1 MSLIRF
7 ELRKLLLN
15 KKTLLLLL
23 CLFVLYSVVGLTSTM
38 FLIGGN
44 DSYRAYEELAAK
56 WEGPFDS
63 EKAAEA
69 EKIYQEISTRYGTD
83 ARMIAR
89 SVKDQPE
96 IILAVNYHAYAER
109 VEEYWNGTPPESA
122 EEPYG
127 ISLLQGRIAEL
138 ESHGKQDSSDYREL
152 SAALKRLEELGE
164 PEFVGALLWENLFN
178 NWGEHMMQFLLFV
191 PLTFVIAPVFAVERS
206 SGMDNLILSAR
217 NGRRKIVTA
226 KLLSVLAASTVVAA
240 LYLAA
245 TFLFGFLPH
254 GSFHGWD
261 VAIQSIPTYA
271 RSMFPWKVWQLAA
284 VGAAWLVFTG
294 AVYSLIICLISS
306 RMKSQMGTAGVSLA
320 ILFVN
325 VGLAAMGDAVTQR
338 LGALVDFG
346 LANVTL
352 MKEVFGGYKGFNIFG
367 MYVSYPIMAV
377 FVLGVVSTL
386 AVLWVYRGKR
396 SRTVQSM

>member
-1 MSLIRF
+1 MSLFQF

-23 CLFVLYSVVGLTSTM
+23 CLFALYSVVGLTSTM

-44 DSYRAYEELAAK
+44 DSYRAYEELATN

-69 EKIYQEISTRYGTD
+69 EMIYQEVSARYGTD
-83 ARMIAR
+83 ARMISR

-127 ISLLQGRIAEL
+127 IALLQEKLAEL
-138 ESHGKQDSSDYREL
+138 ESQGKQDTFEHREL
-152 SAALKRLEELGE
+152 SAALQRLEELGE
-164 PEFVGALLWENLFN
+164 PEFANALLWENLFN

-206 SGMDNLILSAR
+206 SGMDNLILSSR

-226 KLLSVLAASTVVAA
+226 KLLSVLAASTVVVM

-261 VAIQSIPTYA
+261 AAIQSIPTYA

-284 VGAAWLVFTG
+284 VGAAWLIFTG
-294 AVYSLIICLISS
+294 AVYSLMICFISS
-306 RMKSQMGTAGVSLA
+306 CMKSQMGTAGVSLA

-325 VGLAAMGDAVTQR
+325 VGLAAMGDTVTQR

-352 MKEVFGGYKGFNIFG
+352 IKEIFGGYKGFNAFG
-367 MYVSYPIMAV
+367 MYVSYPIMVV
-377 FVLGVVSTL
+377 FVLGILAAL
-386 AVLWVYRGKR
+386 AVLGIYRGQK
-396 SRTVQSM
+396 SRTVV

>member
-1 MSLIRF
+1 MSLFRF

-44 DSYRAYEELAAK
+44 DSYRAYGELAAG

-69 EKIYQEISTRYGTD
+69 EKIYQEVSARYGTD
-83 ARMIAR
+83 ARMISR

-96 IILAVNYHAYAER
+96 VILAVNYHAYTER

-127 ISLLQGRIAEL
+127 IALLQGKLAEL
-138 ESHGKQDSSDYREL
+138 ERLGKQNTYDYREL
-152 SAALKRLEELGE
+152 SASLQRLEELGE
-164 PEFVGALLWENLFN
+164 PEFANALLWENLCG

-191 PLTFVIAPVFAVERS
+191 PLTFVTAPVFAVERS
-206 SGMDNLILSAR
+206 SGMDNLILSSR

-226 KLLSVLAASTVVAA
+226 KLLSVLAASTVVVM

-261 VAIQSIPTYA
+261 AAIQSLPTYA

-284 VGAAWLVFTG
+284 VGAAWLIFTG
-294 AVYSLIICLISS
+294 AVYSLIVCFISS

-325 VGLAAMGDAVTQR
+325 VGLAAMGDIVNQR

-352 MKEVFGGYKGFNIFG
+352 MKEVFGGYKSFNVFG

-377 FVLGVVSTL
+377 FVLGVVSAL
-386 AVLWVYRGKR
+386 AVLGIYRGQK
-396 SRTVQSM
+396 SRTVV

>member
-1 MSLIRF
+1 MSLFRF

-15 KKTLLLLL
+15 RKTLLLLL
-23 CLFVLYSVVGLTSTM
+23 CLFALYSVVGLTSTM

-44 DSYRAYEELAAK
+44 DSYRAYEELAAG

-69 EKIYQEISTRYGTD
+69 EKIYQEVSARYGTD
-83 ARMIAR
+83 TRMIAR

-96 IILAVNYHAYAER
+96 IILAVNYHAYAQR

-127 ISLLQGRIAEL
+127 IALLQEKLAEL
-138 ESHGKQDSSDYREL
+138 ESQGKQDSFDYQEL
-152 SAALKRLEELGE
+152 STALRKLEELGE
-164 PEFVGALLWENLFN
+164 PEFANALLWENLFN

-226 KLLSVLAASTVVAA
+226 KLLSVLTTSTVLVA

-254 GSFHGWD
+254 RSFHGWGTS
-261 VAIQSIPTYA
+261 IQSIPTYA

-284 VGAAWLVFTG
+284 VGAAWLIFTS
-294 AVYSLIICLISS
+294 AVYSLMICFISS

-325 VGLAAMGDAVTQR
+325 VGLAAMGDTVTQR

-352 MKEVFGGYKGFNIFG
+352 MKEVFGGYKGFNVFG
-367 MYVSYPIMAV
+367 TNVSYPVMAV
-377 FVLGVVSTL
+377 FVLEIL
-386 AVLWVYRGKR
+386 AVLAILGICRGQK
-396 SRTVQSM
+396 SRTVV

>member
-1 MSLIRF
+1 MSLFRF

-15 KKTLLLLL
+15 RKTLLLLL
-23 CLFVLYSVVGLTSTM
+23 CLFVLYSVTGLTSTM

-44 DSYRAYEELAAK
+44 DSYRAYEELASA

-63 EKAAEA
+63 KKAAEA
-69 EKIYQEISTRYGTD
+69 EKIYQEVSARYGTD
-83 ARMIAR
+83 TRMIAR

-96 IILAVNYHAYAER
+96 IILAVNYHAYTER
-109 VEEYWNGTPPESA
+109 VKEYWNGTPPESA

-127 ISLLQGRIAEL
+127 LTLLQGKITEL
-138 ESHGKQDSSDYREL
+138 ESQGKQDSFDYREL
-152 SAALKRLEELGE
+152 SASLQRLEELGE
-164 PEFVGALLWENLFN
+164 PVFANALLWENLFN

-226 KLLSVLAASTVVAA
+226 KLLSALVASMVVVV
-240 LYLAA
+240 LYLSA

-261 VAIQSIPTYA
+261 AAIQSVPAYA
-271 RSMFPWKVWQLAA
+271 RSMFQFKVWQLAT
-284 VGAAWLVFTG
+284 VGAAWLILTG
-294 AVYSLIICLISS
+294 TVYSLVICFISS
-306 RMKSQMGTAGVSLA
+306 CMKSQMGTAGVSLA

-325 VGLAAMGDAVTQR
+325 VGLAAMGDTVTQR
-338 LGALVDFG
+338 LGTLVDFG

-352 MKEVFGGYKGFNIFG
+352 LKEVFGSHKAYNVFG
-367 MYVSYPIMAV
+367 TCVSYPVMAV
-377 FVLGVVSTL
+377 FVSGILAALAILGI
-386 AVLWVYRGKR
+386 YRGQK
-396 SRTVQSM
+396 SRTVI

>member
-1 MSLIRF
+1 MSLFRF

-15 KKTLLLLL
+15 KKTLLLLA

-44 DSYRAYEELAAK
+44 DSYRAYEESAAG

-69 EKIYQEISTRYGTD
+69 EKIYQEVSARYGTD

-96 IILAVNYHAYAER
+96 IILAVNYHTYAEQ

-127 ISLLQGRIAEL
+127 IALLQGKIAEL
-138 ESHGKQDSSDYREL
+138 ESQGKQNTYDYREL
-152 SAALKRLEELGE
+152 SAALERLEELGE
-164 PEFVGALLWENLFN
+164 PEFANALLWENLFN

-217 NGRRKIVTA
+217 NGRRKVVTV
-226 KLLSVLAASTVVAA
+226 KLLSVLAASTVVVA

-261 VAIQSIPTYA
+261 AVIQSIPSYA

-284 VGAAWLVFTG
+284 VGAAWLIFTG
-294 AVYSLIICLISS
+294 AVYSLMICFISS
-306 RMKSQMGTAGVSLA
+306 CMKSQMGTTGASLA

-325 VGLAAMGDAVTQR
+325 VGLAAMGDTVTQR

-352 MKEVFGGYKGFNIFG
+352 MKEVFSGYKGFNVFG
-367 MYVSYPIMAV
+367 MCVSYPVMAV
-377 FVLGVVSTL
+377 FVLEILSAL
-386 AVLWVYRGKR
+386 AVLGIYWGQKG
-396 SRTVQSM
+396 RTVV

>member
-1 MSLIRF
+1 MSLFRF
-7 ELRKLLLN
+7 ELRKLLIN
-15 KKTLLLLL
+15 RKTLLLLL
-23 CLFVLYSVVGLTSTM
+23 CLFVFYSVVGLTSTM

-44 DSYRAYEELAAK
+44 DSYRAYEESAAG

-69 EKIYQEISTRYGTD
+69 EKIYQEVSARYGTD
-83 ARMIAR
+83 ARMISR

-96 IILAVNYHAYAER
+96 IILAVNYHAYTER

-122 EEPYG
+122 GEPYG
-127 ISLLQGRIAEL
+127 IALLQGKLTGL
-138 ESHGKQDSSDYREL
+138 ESQGKQDTSDYREL
-152 SAALKRLEELGE
+152 SAALQRLEELGE
-164 PEFVGALLWENLFN
+164 PEFANALLWENLFN

-261 VAIQSIPTYA
+261 AAIQSIPTYA

-284 VGAAWLVFTG
+284 AGAAWLIFTG
-294 AVYSLIICLISS
+294 AVYSLVICFISS
-306 RMKSQMGTAGVSLA
+306 HMKSQMGTAGVSLA
-320 ILFVN
+320 VLFVN
-325 VGLAAMGDAVTQR
+325 VGLAAMGDTVTQR

-352 MKEVFGGYKGFNIFG
+352 MKEVFGGYKGFNVFET
-367 MYVSYPIMAV
+367 YVSYPVMAV
-377 FVLGVVSTL
+377 FVLGIL
-386 AVLWVYRGKR
+386 AALAILGIYRRQK
-396 SRTVQSM
+396 SRTVV

>member
-1 MSLIRF
+1 MSLFRF

-15 KKTLLLLL
+15 KKTLILLL
-23 CLFVLYSVVGLTSTM
+23 CLFALYSVVGLTSTM

-44 DSYRAYEELAAK
+44 DSYRAYEELAAD

-69 EKIYQEISTRYGTD
+69 EKIYQEVSARYGTD
-83 ARMIAR
+83 ARMISR

-109 VEEYWNGTPPESA
+109 VAEYWNGTPSESA

-127 ISLLQGRIAEL
+127 IALLQGKIAEL
-138 ESHGKQDSSDYREL
+138 ESQGKQDSFDYREL
-152 SAALKRLEELGE
+152 SASMKRLKDLGE
-164 PEFVGALLWENLFN
+164 PEFANALLWENLFN
-178 NWGEHMMQFLLFV
+178 NWGEHLMQFLLFV
-191 PLTFVIAPVFAVERS
+191 PLTFVIAPVFSVERS
-206 SGMDNLILSAR
+206 SGMDNLILSSR

-226 KLLSVLAASTVVAA
+226 KLLSVLAASTVVVA

-261 VAIQSIPTYA
+261 AAIQSIPTYA

-284 VGAAWLVFTG
+284 SGAAWLIFTG
-294 AVYSLIICLISS
+294 MVYSLIICFISS

-325 VGLAAMGDAVTQR
+325 VGLAAMGDTMTQR
-338 LGALVDFG
+338 LGMLVDFG

-352 MKEVFGGYKGFNIFG
+352 MKEVFGGYKGFNVFG
-367 MYVSYPIMAV
+367 TYVSYPVMAV
-377 FVLGVVSTL
+377 FVLAAIAATAAFGAYLGQKSRAVV
-386 AVLWVYRGKR
+386 
-396 SRTVQSM
+396 

>member
-1 MSLIRF
+1 MSLFRF

-15 KKTLLLLL
+15 RKTLLLLL
-23 CLFVLYSVVGLTSTM
+23 CLFVLYSVTGLTSTM

-44 DSYRAYEELAAK
+44 DSYRAYEELASA

-63 EKAAEA
+63 KKAAEA
-69 EKIYQEISTRYGTD
+69 EKIYQEVSARYGTD
-83 ARMIAR
+83 TRMIAR

-96 IILAVNYHAYAER
+96 IILAVNYHAYTER
-109 VEEYWNGTPPESA
+109 VKEYWNGTPPESA

-127 ISLLQGRIAEL
+127 LTLLQGKITEL
-138 ESHGKQDSSDYREL
+138 ESQGKQDSFDYREL
-152 SAALKRLEELGE
+152 SASLQRLEELGE
-164 PEFVGALLWENLFN
+164 PVFANALLWENLFN

-191 PLTFVIAPVFAVERS
+191 PLTFVIAPAFAVERS
-206 SGMDNLILSAR
+206 SGMDNLILSSR

-226 KLLSVLAASTVVAA
+226 KLLSALVASMVVVV
-240 LYLAA
+240 LYLSA

-261 VAIQSIPTYA
+261 AAIQSIPTYA
-271 RSMFPWKVWQLAA
+271 RSMFRFKVWQLAV
-284 VGAAWLVFTG
+284 VGAAWLIFTG
-294 AVYSLIICLISS
+294 AVYSLVVCFISS
-306 RMKSQMGTAGVSLA
+306 RMKSQMGTAGASLA

-325 VGLAAMGDAVTQR
+325 VGLAAMGDTVTQR

-352 MKEVFGGYKGFNIFG
+352 MKEVFGGYKGFNMFG
-367 MYVSYPIMAV
+367 MYVSYPTMSV
-377 FVLGVVSTL
+377 FVLG
-386 AVLWVYRGKR
+386 AVAVIAILWIYRGQK
-396 SRTVQSM
+396 SRTVV

>member
-1 MSLIRF
+1 MSLFRF

-15 KKTLLLLL
+15 KKTLLLLA

-38 FLIGGN
+38 FLIGGS
-44 DSYRAYEELAAK
+44 DSYRAYEESAAG
-56 WEGPFDS
+56 WEGPIDS

-69 EKIYQEISTRYGTD
+69 EKIYQEVSARYGTD
-83 ARMIAR
+83 ERMISR

-96 IILAVNYHAYAER
+96 TILAVNYHAYAQR
-109 VEEYWNGTPPESA
+109 VEEYWDGTPPESA

-127 ISLLQGRIAEL
+127 IALLQGKLAEL
-138 ESHGKQDSSDYREL
+138 ESQGKQDTYDYREL
-152 SAALKRLEELGE
+152 SAALERLEELGE
-164 PEFVGALLWENLFN
+164 PEFANALLWENLFN

-206 SGMDNLILSAR
+206 SGMDNLILSSR

-261 VAIQSIPTYA
+261 AAIQSIPTYA

-284 VGAAWLVFTG
+284 VGAVWLIFTG
-294 AVYSLIICLISS
+294 AVYSLIVCFISS
-306 RMKSQMGTAGVSLA
+306 RLKSQIGTAGVSLA

-325 VGLAAMGDAVTQR
+325 VGLAAMGDTVTQR

-352 MKEVFGGYKGFNIFG
+352 MKEVFGGYKGFNVFG
-367 MYVSYPIMAV
+367 MCVSYPVMAV
-377 FVLGVVSTL
+377 FVLGILAAIVVL
-386 AVLWVYRGKR
+386 GIYQGQK
-396 SRTVQSM
+396 SRTYA

>member
-367 MYVSYPIMAV
+367 MYVSYSIMAV

>member
-1 MSLIRF
+1 M
-7 ELRKLLLN
+7 
-15 KKTLLLLL
+15 
-23 CLFVLYSVVGLTSTM
+23 
-38 FLIGGN
+38 
-44 DSYRAYEELAAK
+44 
-56 WEGPFDS
+56 
-63 EKAAEA
+63 
-69 EKIYQEISTRYGTD
+69 
-83 ARMIAR
+83 
-89 SVKDQPE
+89 
-96 IILAVNYHAYAER
+96 
-109 VEEYWNGTPPESA
+109 EEYKNGIPPEST

-127 ISLLQGRIAEL
+127 IALLQGKIAKL
-138 ESHGKQDSSDYREL
+138 ESQGKQDTFAFREL
-152 SAALKRLEELGE
+152 SAALQRLEELGE
-164 PEFVGALLWENLFN
+164 PKFANALLWENLFN

-226 KLLSVLAASTVVAA
+226 KLVSVLVTSTVVVA

-261 VAIQSIPTYA
+261 AAIQSIPTYA
-271 RSMFPWKVWQLAA
+271 RSMFPWKVWQLAV
-284 VGAAWLVFTG
+284 VGAAWLIFTG
-294 AVYSLIICLISS
+294 AVYSLIICFISS

-325 VGLAAMGDAVTQR
+325 VGLAAMGDTVTQR

-352 MKEVFGGYKGFNIFG
+352 MKEVFGGYKGFNVLGI
-367 MYVSYPIMAV
+367 YVSYPVVAV
-377 FVLGVVSTL
+377 FVLAAIAA
-386 AVLWVYRGKR
+386 AVAFGAYLGQK
-396 SRTVQSM
+396 SRVMV